1 MTSVDRPLGSNET
14 PYSVEAISGWSPT
27 PLIKLS
33 FAAHGVG
40 FLIVAVS
47 PGYWIW
53 VLAGIALNHIALG
66 FAGLWP
72 KSRLLGPN
80 IVRLPEVRGGCGE
93 VAFTFDDGPDPDTT
107 PRVLDL
113 LDRYGA
119 KASFFCIGERVAA
132 YPAIVQDIVRRGH
145 SVENHSYRHS
155 YAFAFYGL
163 GRQRGEVERTQ
174 DVIVNVTGRAPRFFR
189 APVGLRNLLLELIL
203 VQHRLR
209 YVSWTRR
216 GYDAVHGD
224 SEKVLTRLTDGLAA
238 GDVLLLHDAGS
249 AKTAAGEP
257 VVLTVLPAL
266 LDRLFE
272 CDLKAVSLPM
282 AIDGDSGATSS

>member
-1 MTSVDRPLGSNET
+1 MTRVDRSIGGDEA
-14 PYSVEAISGWSPT
+14 PYSVMGITGWSPT

-33 FAAHGVG
+33 FAMHGAG

-47 PGYWIW
+47 PEYWLW
-53 VLAGIALNHIALG
+53 VLTGLALNHMVLG

-80 IVRLPEVRGGCGE
+80 IVRLPGVTDGYGD
-93 VAFTFDDGPDPDTT
+93 VALTFDDGPDPDTT
-107 PRVLDL
+107 PRILDL

-132 YPAIVQDIVRRGH
+132 YPEIVGEIHRRGH

-163 GRQRGEVERTQ
+163 GRQRREIERTQ
-174 DVIVNVTGRAPRFFR
+174 DVIANVTGQLPRFFR
-189 APVGLRNLLLELIL
+189 APVGFRNLLLELIL
-203 VQHRLR
+203 GRHRLR

-216 GYDAVHGD
+216 GYDAMHGD
-224 SEKVLTRLTDGLAA
+224 PTKVLARLTYGLAA
-238 GDVLLLHDAGS
+238 GDILLLHDGGS
-249 AKTAAGEP
+249 AKTKAGVP
-257 VVLTVLPAL
+257 VALAVLPAL
-266 LDRLFE
+266 LDFISERG
-272 CDLKAVSLPM
+272 LKAVSLPM
-282 AIDGDSGATSS
+282 AVDGDLGAIPS

>member
-1 MTSVDRPLGSNET
+1 MTSVDRSLGSNET
-14 PYSVEAISGWSPT
+14 PDSGKAMAVWSPT

-33 FAAHGVG
+33 FAAHGAGLLALV
-40 FLIVAVS
+40 VS

-53 VLAGIALNHIALG
+53 VLAGLVLNHMALG

-80 IVRLPEVRGGCGE
+80 IVRLPEVRNGCGG
-93 VAFTFDDGPDPDTT
+93 VALTFDDGPDPDTT
-107 PRVLDL
+107 PRVLDV

-119 KASFFCIGERVAA
+119 KASFFCIGARAAA

-163 GRQRGEVERTQ
+163 GRQRREIERTQ
-174 DVIVNVTGRAPRFFR
+174 DIIANVTDRAPRFFR
-189 APVGLRNLLLELIL
+189 APVGLRNLLLEFVL
-203 VQHRLR
+203 VRHRLR

-216 GYDAVHGD
+216 GYDALHGD
-224 SEKVLTRLTDGLAA
+224 PKKVFVRLIDGLAA

-249 AKTAAGEP
+249 ANTATGEP
-257 VVLTVLPAL
+257 VVLAVLPAL
-266 LDRLFE
+266 LDRLSE
-272 CDLKAVSLPM
+272 CGLKALSLPM
-282 AIDGDSGATSS
+282 AIDGDSGVPPS